1 MGRMDRQGPARPRLS
16 RETRLLLVTIL
27 VAMSA
32 LWALARL
39 RFPERQATPN
49 PVAPLLTQLAVSP
62 GFEDLATQVSTLES
76 RLLPSLVPVELTGR
90 SAATALR
97 VRDDIGA
104 TLLAGSNGESGDAR
118 RADSR
123 ILAHDAVTGL
133 ALVRIPGSP
142 APELTIWSPQRLD
155 RPRYLF
161 ATDFSHRAASLR
173 PVFVGR
179 LNPATNPAWP
189 GEVWA
194 LPVRTAVAPGD
205 LLFTTEGALAGLI
218 VPHAGTHALVPGET
232 VLSAAELLR
241 GRGAAPAGWLG
252 IELQALT
259 PSLASATGARAGV
272 IVSRV
277 LPDGPAAATL
287 VVTDVIET
295 VNGEPVASL
304 DDWRAHAAR
313 MRPGGSVTL
322 GVRRGAEVV
331 TMTVTAAAPPR
342 RTTPLPL
349 GLTLRTVPRV
359 GAEVL
364 QVAARSAG
372 AHAGILAGDVIVAI
386 GGIQTPTA
394 AQVARAFA
402 ASREN
407 RPLVAAIT
415 RGDLHRVVALEKD
428 TR

>member
-1 MGRMDRQGPARPRLS
+1 MDHRGPAGPRLS

-39 RFPERQATPN
+39 RFPERPATPN

-62 GFEDLATQVSTLES
+62 GFDDLANQVSTLES
-76 RLLPSLVPVELTGR
+76 RLLPSLAPVELTGTS
-90 SAATALR
+90 SAAAALR

-104 TLLAGSNGESGDAR
+104 TLLAAPNGGSSDAR
-118 RADSR
+118 PDASR
-123 ILAHDAVTGL
+123 ILAHDAVSGL
-133 ALVRIPGSP
+133 TLVRIPGAP
-142 APELTIWSPQRLD
+142 TPELTIWSPQRLD

-179 LNPATNPAWP
+179 LDSATNPAWP
-189 GEVWA
+189 GEVWV

-205 LLFTTEGALAGLI
+205 LLFTTDGALAGLI
-218 VPHAGTHALVPGET
+218 IPHAGTLALVPGET
-232 VLSAAELLR
+232 VLSAADLLR
-241 GRGAAPAGWLG
+241 GQGAGAAGWLG

-277 LPDGPAAATL
+277 RPDGPAAAML
-287 VVTDVIET
+287 LVTDVIET
-295 VNGEPVASL
+295 ANGEPIASL

-331 TMTVTAAAPPR
+331 SVKITAAAPPAR
-342 RTTPLPL
+342 AAALPL
-349 GLTLRTVPRV
+349 GLTLRTLPLV
-359 GAEVL
+359 GAEVV
-364 QVAARSAG
+364 QVAGQSAG

-386 GGIQTPTA
+386 GQIQKPTA
-394 AQVARAFA
+394 DQVAKAFA
-402 ASREN
+402 ASRDT
-407 RPLVAAIT
+407 RPLIAAIT
-415 RGDLHRVVALEKD
+415 RGDVHQVVALEKAK
-428 TR
+428 R

>member
-1 MGRMDRQGPARPRLS
+1 MGRMDHQGPARPRLS

-62 GFEDLATQVSTLES
+62 GFDDLATQVSALES
-76 RLLPSLVPVELTGR
+76 RLLPSLVPVELGGT

-97 VRDDIGA
+97 VRDDVGA
-104 TLLAGSNGESGDAR
+104 TLLPGSNGEPGDAR
-118 RADSR
+118 PDDSR
-123 ILAHDAVTGL
+123 ILAYDTVTGL
-133 ALVRIPGSP
+133 ALVRIPGAP

-161 ATDFSHRAASLR
+161 AADSSNRAASLR
-173 PVFVGR
+173 PVFIGR
-179 LNPATNPAWP
+179 LHPATNPAWP

-218 VPHAGTHALVPGET
+218 VSHAGTFALVPGET

-241 GRGAAPAGWLG
+241 GQGAAPAGWLG

-259 PSLASATGARAGV
+259 PPLASATGARAGV

-287 VVTDVIET
+287 GVTDVIES
-295 VNGEPVASL
+295 VNGEPIASL

-331 TMTVTAAAPPR
+331 TMTVKAAPPPG
-342 RTTPLPL
+342 TTPLPL
-349 GLTLRTVPRV
+349 GLTLRTLPQV

-386 GGIQTPTA
+386 GGIQKPTS

-402 ASREN
+402 ASRDN
-407 RPLVAAIT
+407 RPVIAAIT

>member
-1 MGRMDRQGPARPRLS
+1 MDHQGPARPRLS

-39 RFPERQATPN
+39 RFPERPATPN
-49 PVAPLLTQLAVSP
+49 PVTPLLTQLAVSP
-62 GFEDLATQVSTLES
+62 GFDDLATQVSMLES
-76 RLLPSLVPVELTGR
+76 RLLPSLVPVELTGT

-104 TLLAGSNGESGDAR
+104 TLLAASNGESGDAR
-118 RADSR
+118 PDDSR
-123 ILAHDAVTGL
+123 ILAHDGVTGL
-133 ALVRIPGSP
+133 ALVRIPGAP

-155 RPRYLF
+155 RPRYFF

-173 PVFVGR
+173 PVFIGR
-179 LNPATNPAWP
+179 LHPGTNPAWP
-189 GEVWA
+189 GEVWV
-194 LPVRTAVAPGD
+194 LPVRTAVAAGD

-218 VPHAGTHALVPGET
+218 VAHRGTHALVPGET

-241 GRGAAPAGWLG
+241 GQGAASAGWLG

-295 VNGEPVASL
+295 VNGEPIASL

-322 GVRRGAEVV
+322 GVRRGAEAIAV
-331 TMTVTAAAPPR
+331 TVTAAARPGS
-342 RTTPLPL
+342 TTPLPL
-349 GLTLRTVPRV
+349 GLTLRTLPGV

-372 AHAGILAGDVIVAI
+372 ARAGILAGDVIVAI
-386 GGIQTPTA
+386 GGIQQPTA
-394 AQVARAFA
+394 GQVARAFV
-402 ASREN
+402 ASREK
-407 RPLVAAIT
+407 RPVIAAIA
-415 RGDLHRVVALEKD
+415 RGDLHRVVALESD